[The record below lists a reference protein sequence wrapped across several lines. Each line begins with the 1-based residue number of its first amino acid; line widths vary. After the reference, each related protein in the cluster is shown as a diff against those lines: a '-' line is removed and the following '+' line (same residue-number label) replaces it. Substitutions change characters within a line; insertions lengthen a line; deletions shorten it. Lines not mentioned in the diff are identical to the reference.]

1 MYRPPGASNLRQ
13 FHPMTGSTSM
23 STIMTRRFVTRFTL
37 TLAITLAFLLP
48 SSAWA
53 QQART
58 ISFDEA
64 VTIALENNVNILR
77 AQNNLD
83 VQALTVTSEK
93 ADFLPNLNLSTSGSR
108 NYGLFID
115 NTTFQQRNT
124 ITDGMSF
131 NASSGINLFNGF
143 SDIAGVRSAEAQLEG
158 QEFAFERTKQT
169 VVFNVIQS
177 YLNVIVAR
185 ENIRV
190 REEDVAAQQ
199 RSLDQIQEF
208 VNVGTRPI
216 SDLYQQQATLANSE
230 AQLLTAE
237 SNYQL
242 AQTRLIQVMQ
252 LDPLGE
258 YAFETPSVDEI
269 DTVVRPLNA
278 ETMLRTAFELRPDLR
293 SQEMN
298 IESAAQ
304 NIRMARAGYMPSLSL
319 SGSVGTS
326 WSSARRELFTFSEQF
341 ENNRSERIGL
351 SLNIPVFNRFNTKT
365 NVERSKV
372 QFANAQLDLE
382 NAQQNVALE
391 VRQAYQDYLTAAKR
405 LDVTEKQVTSA
416 EQALRVVQER
426 YNLSDATLVELT
438 QAQSAFTNAASQR
451 VQAVFQFHF
460 QERLLNYYQGN
471 LDPTQ
476 SLFD

>member
-1 MYRPPGASNLRQ
+1 MNRPPGASNLRQ

-23 STIMTRRFVTRFTL
+23 STIMTRRSVTRSSFAL
-37 TLAITLAFLLP
+37 LIALAILLP
-48 SSAWA
+48 ASTQA

-64 VTIALENNVNILR
+64 VTIALENNVSILR

-83 VQALTVTSEK
+83 VQALSVTSEK

-131 NASSGINLFNGF
+131 SASSGINLFNGF
-143 SDIAGVRSAEAQLEG
+143 ADVAGVRSAEAQLEG
-158 QEFAFERTKQT
+158 QEYAFERTKQT
-169 VVFNVIQS
+169 VVFTVIQR
-177 YLNVIVAR
+177 YLDVIVAR

-190 REEDVAAQQ
+190 RQEDVAAQQ

-216 SDLYQQQATLANSE
+216 SDLYQQEASVANSE

-237 SNYQL
+237 NTYQL

-269 DTVVRPLNA
+269 DTAVRPLNA
-278 ETMLRTAFELRPDLR
+278 EAMLRTAFELRPDLR

-304 NIRMARAGYMPSLSL
+304 GIRAARSGYLPSLNL
-319 SGSVGTS
+319 NGSVGTS
-326 WSSARRELFTFSEQF
+326 WSSARRELFSFGEQF

-416 EQALRVVQER
+416 GQALRVVQER
-426 YNLSDATLVELT
+426 YNLADATLVELT

-471 LDPTQ
+471 LDPNQ

>member
-1 MYRPPGASNLRQ
+1 
-13 FHPMTGSTSM
+13 M
-23 STIMTRRFVTRFTL
+23 SKKMTRRTVTLSAVAFVLAL
-37 TLAITLAFLLP
+37 TVISTP
-48 SSAWA
+48 DSHA
-53 QQART
+53 QEARV
-58 ISFDEA
+58 ISFDDA
-64 VTIALENNVNILR
+64 VAIALERNVTILR
-77 AQNNLD
+77 AQNNLEL
-83 VQALTVTSEK
+83 QELTVTSER
-93 ADFLPNLNLSTSGSR
+93 ADFLPNLNLSTGGSR

-115 NTTFQQRNT
+115 NTTFEQRT
-124 ITDGMSF
+124 SITDGLSA

-143 SDIAGVRSAEAQLEG
+143 ADVAGVRSAQAQLVG
-158 QEFAFERTKQT
+158 QEYAFERTKQT
-169 VVFNVIQS
+169 VVFNVIQR
-177 YLNVIVAR
+177 YLDVIVAH

-216 SDLYQQQATLANSE
+216 SDLYQQQAILASSE

-242 AQTRLIQVMQ
+242 SQTRLIQVMQ

-258 YAFETPSVDEI
+258 YTFETPSVDDI

-278 ETMLRTAFELRPDLR
+278 EAMLRTAFELRPDLR

-304 NIRMARAGYMPSLSL
+304 GIRMARAGQLPSLSL
-319 SGSVGTS
+319 NGSVGTS
-326 WSSARRELFTFSEQF
+326 WSSARRELFTFGEQF
-341 ENNRSERIGL
+341 ENNRSERIGI
-351 SLNIPVFNRFNTKT
+351 SLNIPLFNRFNTRT
-365 NVERSKV
+365 NIERSKV
-372 QFANAQLDLE
+372 QFVNAQLDLE

-416 EQALRVVQER
+416 GQALRVVQER

-451 VQAVFQFHF
+451 IQAVFQFHF
-460 QERLLNYYQGN
+460 QERLLSYYQGN
-471 LDPTQ
+471 LDLGQ